1 MALDSL
7 RWNFEVGDRGV
18 LAPGRLRRLRCL
30 GWAILLFAIT
40 IGFFFASVLS
50 PDWLHLRGNWVYLP
64 AIGLPALGFWVYAL
78 LVRYGEKRRAVEVFW
93 RRSSATDLVL
103 GFLIG
108 AILVSLMLLL
118 LWAGGLYHV
127 HGGHWSGGFDFLV
140 FNGYISGMLEELA
153 FRAILLRIFAR
164 MFGPLTALLLSASC
178 FGLAHLSYVSWLDAV
193 LIVLNA
199 GLATGLL
206 YMMTG
211 SLWMSVG
218 MHIGFDFTEG
228 SLLGVNN
235 PHGLLLSGPN
245 LARSA
250 VLTGGAS
257 GVDGSALS
265 AIVGLG
271 LVVVLLAGYQR
282 WQNDPSRCDRLLG
295 GERA

>member
-1 MALDSL
+1 M
-7 RWNFEVGDRGV
+7 

-50 PDWLHLRGNWVYLP
+50 PDWLHLRGNWIYLP
-64 AIGLPALGFWVYAL
+64 AIALPALGFWVYAL
-78 LVRYGEKRRAVEVFW
+78 AVCYGEKRRAVEVFW

-108 AILVSLMLLL
+108 AILVPLMLLL
-118 LWAGGLYHV
+118 WGCGLYQV
-127 HGGHWSGGFDFLV
+127 QGGHWSGGFDFLV

-164 MFGPLTALLLSASC
+164 MFGPLTALLLSALC

-199 GLATGLL
+199 GLAAGLL

-211 SLWMSVG
+211 SLWTSVG
-218 MHIGFDFTEG
+218 MHIGYDFTEG
-228 SLLGVNN
+228 SLLGSTT
-235 PHGLLLSGPN
+235 PMACS
-245 LARSA
+245 
-250 VLTGGAS
+250 
-257 GVDGSALS
+257 
-265 AIVGLG
+265 
-271 LVVVLLAGYQR
+271 
-282 WQNDPSRCDRLLG
+282 
-295 GERA
+295 